1 MKITKAII
9 RVWITTTSVVGF
21 LGAWGLLSH
30 APKPA
35 PAINQPNVTISA
47 SMDNFQLPEL
57 PQSNGNFQSLQP
69 QQSPSFSTAQMFP
82 QLRTRGS

>member
-35 PAINQPNVTISA
+35 PMINQPTISL
-47 SMDNFQLPEL
+47 STSVDNFQLPEL
-57 PQSNGNFQSLQP
+57 PQGDGNFQSLQP
-69 QQSPSFSTAQMFP
+69 QPSFSTAQAMFP

>member
-1 MKITKAII
+1 MKLTKAII

-21 LGAWGLLSH
+21 LSAWGLLSH

-35 PAINQPNVTISA
+35 PLINQPTISLSA
-47 SMDNFQLPEL
+47 TVDNIPSPEFS
-57 PQSNGNFQSLQP
+57 QGGDNFQSLQP
-69 QQSPSFSTAQMFP
+69 LPSFSTAQAMFP